1 MMESPVTPSEPL
13 PAAPL
18 VPALLGVLRKHPRH
32 RTALRVSSVLW
43 LSIPALVL
51 GVVLSAFVDGWMPL
65 LLVLLLTPFAAAA
78 VDAWARQSHAR
89 LRCERLLDGLVL
101 HTGVWWRRE
110 VFVPTVR
117 VQHIEVNQGPLDRR
131 WGMAT
136 LIVHTAGTQLN
147 AIHVPALYHE
157 DAVTLRDSLLER
169 HGHDAV

>member
-1 MMESPVTPSEPL
+1 MTYTTAPPL
-13 PAAPL
+13 EIPPNPAVL
-18 VPALLGVLRKHPRH
+18 PALLGVLRKHPRH
-32 RTALRVSSVLW
+32 RSALRVSSVLW
-43 LSIPALVL
+43 VGLAGLALSILL
-51 GVVLSAFVDGWMPL
+51 GAFLDGWRWAAL
-65 LLVLLLTPFAAAA
+65 CLASTIAAAFLI
-78 VDAWARQSHAR
+78 DAWARRSHQN
-89 LRCERLLDGLVL
+89 LRAERLADGLVL
-101 HTGVWWRRE
+101 HTGVWWQRD

-147 AIHVPALYHE
+147 AIHVPALYRE